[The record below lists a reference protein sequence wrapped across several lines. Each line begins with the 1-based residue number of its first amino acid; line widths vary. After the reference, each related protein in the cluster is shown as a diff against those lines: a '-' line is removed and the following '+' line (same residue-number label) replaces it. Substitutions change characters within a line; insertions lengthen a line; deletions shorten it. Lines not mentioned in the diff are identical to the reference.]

1 MTNFLLGF
9 GVCQGIISVKLPI
22 LTLSN
27 ADRSIIMDKGTKF
40 ALLVVGVPLLGAAYC
55 ALMLG
60 VMFAFADARQHPI
73 ITATVFVLAP
83 SLVSGSIWLFSSFRA
98 KNKKRLGL

>member
-1 MTNFLLGF
+1 
-9 GVCQGIISVKLPI
+9 
-22 LTLSN
+22 
-27 ADRSIIMDKGTKF
+27 
-40 ALLVVGVPLLGAAYC
+40 
-55 ALMLG
+55 MLG

-98 KNKKRLGL
+98 KNKERLGL

>member
-1 MTNFLLGF
+1 
-9 GVCQGIISVKLPI
+9 
-22 LTLSN
+22 
-27 ADRSIIMDKGTKF
+27 MDKDTKF

-83 SLVSGSIWLFSSFRA
+83 SLVRVVVVGLLFGLALTSIKVSV
-98 KNKKRLGL
+98 

>member
-1 MTNFLLGF
+1 
-9 GVCQGIISVKLPI
+9 
-22 LTLSN
+22 
-27 ADRSIIMDKGTKF
+27 MDKDTKF

-83 SLVSGSIWLFSSFRA
+83 SESP
-98 KNKKRLGL
+98 